1 MALSYLTASFIIV
14 MMMFATLVY
23 VANTVI
29 TNIAFVSK
37 ALNTLREENT
47 YLKQV
52 LTIMSANYLDNCV
65 FFNLSNL
72 GSTAVLLDES
82 STLLLEY
89 SGSSGKVIEVLEYG
103 KSWFIEGVYIGG
115 KLYSTRDALELRP
128 GAIAS
133 AKACPTQVPTP
144 REPILIVITT
154 SRGVR
159 AEYVFTYG

>member
-29 TNIAFVSK
+29 TNMAFISK

-47 YLKQV
+47 YLKQA
-52 LTIMSANYLDNCV
+52 LIITSANYLNNCI

-89 SGSSGKVIEVLEYG
+89 SSSSGKVIEVLEYG
-103 KSWFIEGVYIGG
+103 RSWSLEGIYIGG
-115 KLYSTRDALELRP
+115 RLYSIRDALELRP
-128 GAIAS
+128 GVTAS
-133 AKACPTQVPTP
+133 IKACPTQVPIP
-144 REPILIVITT
+144 GDPILIVITT